1 MTHTRHYG
9 PQKVTHNVQFK
20 EGMVQILIL
29 YQIVAPNKAD
39 PILDMLAQDFIEI
52 MKINENSKVCL
63 GISNEFLRR
72 NG

>member
-1 MTHTRHYG
+1 M
-9 PQKVTHNVQFK
+9 THNVQFK
-20 EGMVQILIL
+20 EGIVQILIL